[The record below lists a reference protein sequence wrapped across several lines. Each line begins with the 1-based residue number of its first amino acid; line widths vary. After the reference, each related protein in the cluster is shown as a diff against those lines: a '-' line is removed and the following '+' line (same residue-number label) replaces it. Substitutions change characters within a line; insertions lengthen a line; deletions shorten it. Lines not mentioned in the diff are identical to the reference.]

1 MYIEKMK
8 VYPYIVDSD
17 LNGRNVENKEDAIRI
32 VNRSMEEGNRKRIG
46 DSFTAKRKLRD
57 LETERDDIQ
66 SEKKRLSSVASASVT
81 KTMEE
86 EEVVEQ
92 SRYHRCRRSTNR
104 I

>member
-1 MYIEKMK
+1 MH
-8 VYPYIVDSD
+8 PYIVDSD

-32 VNRSMEEGNRKRIG
+32 VNRSMEEGNWRWIC
-46 DSFTAKRKLRD
+46 DSFAAKRKLRV

-104 I
+104 T

>member
-1 MYIEKMK
+1 MK
-8 VYPYIVDSD
+8 VHPYIVDSD

-32 VNRSMEEGNRKRIG
+32 VNRSMEEGNWRWIC
-46 DSFTAKRKLRD
+46 DSFAAKRKFRV

-86 EEVVEQ
+86 EEVGEQ
-92 SRYHRCRRSTNR
+92 SRYHRCRRSTNHT
-104 I
+104 

>member
-1 MYIEKMK
+1 MK
-8 VYPYIVDSD
+8 VHPYIVDSD

-32 VNRSMEEGNRKRIG
+32 VNRSMEEGNWRWIG
-46 DSFTAKRKLRD
+46 DSFAAKRKLRV

-86 EEVVEQ
+86 EEVGEQ

-104 I
+104 T

>member
-1 MYIEKMK
+1 MK
-8 VYPYIVDSD
+8 VHPYIVDSD

-32 VNRSMEEGNRKRIG
+32 VNRSMEEGNWRWICY
-46 DSFTAKRKLRD
+46 SFAAKRKLRD

-81 KTMEE
+81 NAMEE

-92 SRYHRCRRSTNR
+92 SRYHRCRRSTNHT
-104 I
+104 

>member
-1 MYIEKMK
+1 MK
-8 VYPYIVDSD
+8 VHPYIVDSD

-32 VNRSMEEGNRKRIG
+32 VNRSMEEGNWRWIC
-46 DSFTAKRKLRD
+46 DSFAAKRKLRD

-66 SEKKRLSSVASASVT
+66 SEKKRLSSAASASVT

-86 EEVVEQ
+86 EEVVEL

>member
-1 MYIEKMK
+1 MK
-8 VYPYIVDSD
+8 VHPYIVDSD

-32 VNRSMEEGNRKRIG
+32 VNRSMEEGNWRWIC
-46 DSFTAKRKLRD
+46 DSFAAKRKLRV

-104 I
+104 T

>member
-1 MYIEKMK
+1 MNLEKMK
-8 VYPYIVDSD
+8 VHPYIVDSD

-32 VNRSMEEGNRKRIG
+32 VNRSMEEGNRRWIG
-46 DSFTAKRKLRD
+46 DSFAAKRKLRN
-57 LETERDDIQ
+57 LETERDDIH

>member
-1 MYIEKMK
+1 MH
-8 VYPYIVDSD
+8 PYIVDSD

-32 VNRSMEEGNRKRIG
+32 VHRSMEEGNWRWICY
-46 DSFTAKRKLRD
+46 SFAAKRKLRD
-57 LETERDDIQ
+57 LETERDGIQ

>member
-1 MYIEKMK
+1 MK
-8 VYPYIVDSD
+8 VHPYIVDSD

-32 VNRSMEEGNRKRIG
+32 VNRSMEEGNWRWIC
-46 DSFTAKRKLRD
+46 DSFAAKRKLRV

-92 SRYHRCRRSTNR
+92 SRYHRCRRSTNHT
-104 I
+104 

>member
-1 MYIEKMK
+1 MK
-8 VYPYIVDSD
+8 VHPYIVDSD

-32 VNRSMEEGNRKRIG
+32 VNRSMEEGNWRWIC
-46 DSFTAKRKLRD
+46 DSFAAKRKLRV

>member
-1 MYIEKMK
+1 MK
-8 VYPYIVDSD
+8 VHPYIVDSD

-32 VNRSMEEGNRKRIG
+32 VNRSMEEGNWRWIC
-46 DSFTAKRKLRD
+46 DSFAAKRKLRD

-86 EEVVEQ
+86 EEVGEQ
-92 SRYHRCRRSTNR
+92 SRYHRCRRSTNHT
-104 I
+104 

>member
-1 MYIEKMK
+1 MK
-8 VYPYIVDSD
+8 VHPYIVDSY

-32 VNRSMEEGNRKRIG
+32 VNRSMEEGNWRWICY
-46 DSFTAKRKLRD
+46 SFAAKRKLRD

-104 I
+104 T

>member
-1 MYIEKMK
+1 MH
-8 VYPYIVDSD
+8 PYIVDSD

-32 VNRSMEEGNRKRIG
+32 VNRSMEEGNWRWIG
-46 DSFTAKRKLRD
+46 DSFAAKRKLRD

>member
-1 MYIEKMK
+1 MK
-8 VYPYIVDSD
+8 VHPYIVDSD

-32 VNRSMEEGNRKRIG
+32 VNRSMEEGNWRWIC
-46 DSFTAKRKLRD
+46 DSFAAKRKLRD

-81 KTMEE
+81 NAMEE

-92 SRYHRCRRSTNR
+92 SRYHRCRRSTNHT
-104 I
+104 

>member
-1 MYIEKMK
+1 MK
-8 VYPYIVDSD
+8 VHPYIVDSD

-32 VNRSMEEGNRKRIG
+32 VNRSLEEGNWRWIC
-46 DSFTAKRKLRD
+46 DSFAAKRKLRV

-92 SRYHRCRRSTNR
+92 SRYHRCRRSTNHT
-104 I
+104 

>member
-1 MYIEKMK
+1 MH
-8 VYPYIVDSD
+8 PYIVDSD

-32 VNRSMEEGNRKRIG
+32 VNRSMEEGNWRWIC
-46 DSFTAKRKLRD
+46 DSFAAKRKLRD

-86 EEVVEQ
+86 EEVGEQ
-92 SRYHRCRRSTNR
+92 SRYHRCRRSTNHT
-104 I
+104 

>member
-1 MYIEKMK
+1 MH
-8 VYPYIVDSD
+8 PYIVDSD

-32 VNRSMEEGNRKRIG
+32 VNRSMEEGNWRWIG
-46 DSFTAKRKLRD
+46 DSFAAKRKLRV

-86 EEVVEQ
+86 EEVVE
-92 SRYHRCRRSTNR
+92 
-104 I
+104 

>member
-1 MYIEKMK
+1 MK
-8 VYPYIVDSD
+8 VHPYIVDSD

-32 VNRSMEEGNRKRIG
+32 VHRSMEEGNWRWICY
-46 DSFTAKRKLRD
+46 SFAAKRKLRD

-86 EEVVEQ
+86 EEVGEQ
-92 SRYHRCRRSTNR
+92 SRYHRCRRSTNHT
-104 I
+104 

>member
-1 MYIEKMK
+1 MK
-8 VYPYIVDSD
+8 VHPYIVDSD

-32 VNRSMEEGNRKRIG
+32 VNRSMEEGNWRWIC
-46 DSFTAKRKLRD
+46 DSFAAKRKLRD

-86 EEVVEQ
+86 EEVGEQ

>member
-1 MYIEKMK
+1 MK
-8 VYPYIVDSD
+8 VHPYIVDSY

-32 VNRSMEEGNRKRIG
+32 VNRSMEEGNWRWIC
-46 DSFTAKRKLRD
+46 DSFAAKRKLRV

-86 EEVVEQ
+86 EEVGEQ
-92 SRYHRCRRSTNR
+92 SRYHRCRRSTNHT
-104 I
+104 

>member
-1 MYIEKMK
+1 MH
-8 VYPYIVDSD
+8 PYVVDSD

-32 VNRSMEEGNRKRIG
+32 VNRSMEEGNWRWIC
-46 DSFTAKRKLRD
+46 DSFAAKRKLRD

-92 SRYHRCRRSTNR
+92 SRYHRCRRSINR
-104 I
+104 T

>member
-1 MYIEKMK
+1 MH
-8 VYPYIVDSD
+8 PYIVDSD

-32 VNRSMEEGNRKRIG
+32 VNRSMEEGNWRWIG
-46 DSFTAKRKLRD
+46 DSFAAKRKLRV

-104 I
+104 T

>member
-1 MYIEKMK
+1 MH
-8 VYPYIVDSD
+8 PYIVDSD

-32 VNRSMEEGNRKRIG
+32 VNRSMEEGNWRWICY
-46 DSFTAKRKLRD
+46 SFAAKRKLRD

-104 I
+104 T

>member
-1 MYIEKMK
+1 MH
-8 VYPYIVDSD
+8 PYIVDSD

-32 VNRSMEEGNRKRIG
+32 VNRSMEEGNWRWIC
-46 DSFTAKRKLRD
+46 DSFAAKRKLRD